1 MRNVKCQDTGELVPS
16 NEAYK
21 ASNGKY
27 YSSAEA
33 FKCISDEKMYRQK
46 CLEELGNIL
55 GYSDG
60 QKFPTIVPKKLKE
73 YSYYGYKVVLQTII
87 SKRADIVYSISHKD
101 FASEYNRVSYV
112 MAIITNSIND
122 VKKKMDKEQKL
133 QHISNNAITSEEV
146 ESMQAPTNRG
156 EIHDISKFLQENNYT

>member
-1 MRNVKCQDTGELVPS
+1 MRTVKCQDTGELVPS

-33 FKCISDEKMYRQK
+33 FKHISDEKMYRQK

-73 YSYYGYKVVLQTII
+73 YSFYGYKVVLQTII
-87 SKRADIVYSISHKD
+87 SKKADIVYSISHKD
-101 FASEYNRVSYV
+101 FASEYNKVSYV

-122 VKKKMDKEQKL
+122 VKKKIDKEQRL
-133 QHISNNAITSEEV
+133 QHISSNAITSEEM
-146 ESMQAPTNRG
+146 ESTQTLG
-156 EIHDISKFLQENNYT
+156 CHEDIHDISKFLK